1 MSNILLSVALLVML
15 CSSQYAYADIEVKFL
30 EGAPK
35 DKFVFKNTS
44 ECNLQNIVLK
54 VDLSNSQGGLIF
66 DTTAT
71 GQGVEVFQPFEVTEG
86 ELALTS
92 SGKVKD
98 GAKHLSLNVKSIN
111 AKQSVSFTIDVD
123 DTLDRS
129 ELGNIR
135 VSGNEI
141 TNAAVDINFDSEESA
156 TAVFNKQGK
165 ALLLMPQCTV

>member
-1 MSNILLSVALLVML
+1 MSNILLSAVLLVML
-15 CSSQYAYADIEVKFL
+15 CGSEYANANIEVKFL

-44 ECNLQNIVLK
+44 ECNLQNVVLK
-54 VDLSNSQGGLIF
+54 VDLSNSKGGLIF

-86 ELALTS
+86 DLALTS

-123 DTLDRS
+123 DTLERS

-141 TNAAVDINFDSEESA
+141 TSATVDIKFDSEEPTTVA
-156 TAVFNKQGK
+156 FNNQGK
-165 ALLLMPQCTV
+165 ALILMPECDV